1 MEDDD
6 GLSGW
11 YQCDQMDKLFCQNWV
26 IYNNKNVTNG
36 IKLPKIQILPEFPQK
51 LSQTIKFLPKR
62 ESFPQFWLRWSLV
75 TYL

>member
-36 IKLPKIQILPEFPQK
+36 IKLPKNPNFA
-51 LSQTIKFLPKR
+51 
-62 ESFPQFWLRWSLV
+62 
-75 TYL
+75 